1 LNLCHDLPLA
11 YLYQVFRKVRM
22 QEAPNQDN
30 VGPTDGLQKQVV
42 RIGGASGF
50 WGDSMLGPIQLV
62 ESGQIDYLVFDYLAE
77 TTMAIM
83 AGMKAKKPELGYA
96 TDFVDIAMKSTLAQV
111 LERGIKVIANAG
123 GLNPQGCAVALERL
137 AASMGLSPKIAV
149 ILGDD
154 VKSLLKEPLS
164 TESLSTESLNTE
176 PPVLTANAYLGAQPI
191 AAALRKGADIVITG
205 RCVDSAV
212 TLGAL
217 IFEFNWQQTDYDLL
231 AAGSLGGHLIECGC
245 QATGGLFTDWKQV
258 PDWANIG
265 YPIIAVT
272 ANGNLEVFKPEG
284 TGGLISV
291 PSVAEQLLYEI
302 GDPKNYVLPDVV
314 CDFSEVTIEPAG
326 VGRVKVTG
334 AKGRAPILSY
344 KVSATQINGYRC
356 SGALVI
362 IGHEAQAKAQ
372 ATAQAIFKRC
382 EAIFTRLGLDPFTS
396 TACAILGAESLYGEH
411 ALGAGSREVWL
422 RVSASHNNKNA
433 LELFAREIAPAGTSW
448 SVGTT
453 GPGLARPAVTPA
465 IKQFSFFIDKSKVP
479 VRLLFEGIATD
490 LVTLPPAPSDLT
502 CALPLPSTIVPSDW
516 TNALKAIRATD
527 AESVCVPL
535 MRLAFGRSGDKGDIS
550 NIGIIARHA
559 ELLPLLWLS
568 LTPESV
574 GVYLKHLVKGKVERF
589 ALPGINAMNFVL
601 HEALDGGGTA
611 SARMDPLGKGMA
623 QILLSM
629 PIVVPP
635 HLVQFIRVGDQN
647 E

>member
-1 LNLCHDLPLA
+1 
-11 YLYQVFRKVRM
+11 M

-30 VGPTDGLQKQVV
+30 RGPTDGVQKQVV

-149 ILGDD
+149 IEGDD
-154 VKSLLKEPLS
+154 VKSLVSEGRP
-164 TESLSTESLNTE
+164 TE
-176 PPVLTANAYLGAQPI
+176 PSVLTANAYLGAQPI

-245 QATGGLFTDWKQV
+245 QATGGLFTDWTEV
-258 PDWANIG
+258 PDWANMG

-272 ANGNLEVFKPEG
+272 ANGNLEVFKPEA

-302 GDPKNYVLPDVV
+302 GDPKNYDLPDVI
-314 CDFSEVTIEPAG
+314 CDFSAVTIEPAG

-334 AKGRAPILSY
+334 AKGRAPSLSY

-356 SGALVI
+356 SGSLVI

-382 EAIFTRLGLDPFTS
+382 EAIFARLGLDPFTS

-411 ALGAGSREVWL
+411 ALGAKSREVWL
-422 RVSASHNNKNA
+422 RVSASHNNKTA

-465 IKQFSFFIDKSKVP
+465 IKQFSFFIEKSKVP
-479 VRLLFEGIATD
+479 VRLLFEGRATD
-490 LVTLPPAPSDLT
+490 LVTPPLTAYDGINTLPTTNA
-502 CALPLPSTIVPSDW
+502 IVPDVW
-516 TNALKAIRATD
+516 TNAPMAMRANN
-527 AESVCVPL
+527 AQGVCVPL
-535 MRLAFGRSGDKGDIS
+535 IRLAFGRSGDKGDIS

-559 ELLPLLWLS
+559 ELLPLLWVS

-574 GVYLKHLVKGKVERF
+574 GAYLKHLVKGKVERF

-601 HEALDGGGTA
+601 HEALDGGGTV

-629 PIVVPP
+629 PILVPP
-635 HLVQFIRVGDQN
+635 HLAQLIRASD
-647 E
+647 

>member
-22 QEAPNQDN
+22 QEASKQNKR
-30 VGPTDGLQKQVV
+30 GPSDGVPKQVV

-50 WGDSMLGPIQLV
+50 WGDSMLGAIQLV

-77 TTMAIM
+77 TTMVIM

-96 TDFVDIAMKSTLAQV
+96 TDFVDIAMKSTLALV

-123 GLNPQGCAVALERL
+123 GLNPEGCAVALKRL
-137 AASMGLSPKIAV
+137 AASMGLSPKVAV

-154 VKSLLKEPLS
+154 VSSQIGQDL
-164 TESLSTESLNTE
+164 
-176 PPVLTANAYLGAQPI
+176 LTANAYLGAQPI
-191 AAALRKGADIVITG
+191 AQALREGADIVITG

-245 QATGGLFTDWKQV
+245 QVTGGLFTDWKDV

-272 ANGNLEVFKPEG
+272 ADGDLEVFKPVG

-291 PSVAEQLLYEI
+291 PSVSEQLLYEI
-302 GDPKNYVLPDVV
+302 GDPKNYVLPDVI
-314 CDFSEVTIEPAG
+314 CDFSQVKIEWAG
-326 VGRVKVTG
+326 SERVRVTG
-334 AKGRAPILSY
+334 AIGRAPGLSY
-344 KVSATQINGYRC
+344 KVSATQMGGYRC

-362 IGHEAQAKAQ
+362 IGDQAHDKAI
-372 ATAQAIFKRC
+372 ATAQAIVRRC
-382 EAIFTRLGLDPFTS
+382 EALFERVGLDPFTS
-396 TACAILGAESLYGEH
+396 TATSILGAETLYGPH
-411 ALGAGSREVWL
+411 ALGTNSREVWL
-422 RVSASHNNKNA
+422 RITASHQSKNA

-453 GPGLARPAVTPA
+453 GPGLARPVVTPS
-465 IKQFSFFIDKSKVP
+465 IKQFSVFLEKAKVP
-479 VRLLFEGIATD
+479 VHVIIDGRVTELALPSAVASNLIN
-490 LVTLPPAPSDLT
+490 TLPIKSDVPV
-502 CALPLPSTIVPSDW
+502 AWNKPL
-516 TNALKAIRATD
+516 LQATAEN
-527 AESVCVPL
+527 AESVHLPL
-535 MRLAFGRSGDKGDIS
+535 ARLVYARSGDKGDIS
-550 NIGIIARHA
+550 NIGIIARHE
-559 ELLPLLWLS
+559 ELLPLLWS
-568 LTPESV
+568 NLTPDSV
-574 GVYLKHLVKGKVERF
+574 GAYLKHLVKGKVERF
-589 ALPGINAMNFVL
+589 ALPGINAINFLL

-629 PIVVPP
+629 PISVPF
-635 HLVQFIRVGDQN
+635 HLVQFTRKDD
-647 E
+647 